1 MSDQFDPFDPVNM
14 AMRSLHQGNVNAA
27 KDARIKSLEDSLA
40 LARETNNEQFW
51 ADACK
56 AAEARCENQAK
67 TIGEL
72 RYAGDELA
80 RVMNDILGTG
90 MVTCSIS
97 RAVMTATVAR
107 WKGAKTA
114 Q

>member
-1 MSDQFDPFDPVNM
+1 MSADPYDPINA
-14 AMRSLHQGNVNAA
+14 AMRSLHQGNVIAA

-56 AAEARCENQAK
+56 RAEASAENQAQ
-67 TIGEL
+67 TISAL
-72 RYAGDELA
+72 RYGGNELA
-80 RVMNDILGTG
+80 RVMEDILGSG
-90 MVTCSIS
+90 QITCAIS

-107 WKGAKTA
+107 WKNAKTG